1 MSLIYHCSRVSFSF
15 VLVCCRPQKAQFHAG
30 LCQGT
35 DCKCLGLCVS
45 GSLVSGA
52 VCVIVEE
59 ESPLLGNAGVQEVQ
73 QEDSGE
79 GCGSTSVSA
88 VL

>member
-1 MSLIYHCSRVSFSF
+1 MGIIRPHELYAYCQVY
-15 VLVCCRPQKAQFHAG
+15 VCLLSGVRKTQM
-30 LCQGT
+30 
-35 DCKCLGLCVS
+35 CVS

-52 VCVIVEE
+52 VCVTVEE
-59 ESPLLGNAGVQEVQ
+59 ESPLLVKAGVQEVQ

>member
-1 MSLIYHCSRVSFSF
+1 MDCHFHFLLF
-15 VLVCCRPQKAQFHAG
+15 CCRPGKVEVHAG

-35 DCKCLGLCVS
+35 DCKCLSLCVS

-59 ESPLLGNAGVQEVQ
+59 ESPLLGKAGVQEVQ

>member
-1 MSLIYHCSRVSFSF
+1 MSR
-15 VLVCCRPQKAQFHAG
+15 
-30 LCQGT
+30 
-35 DCKCLGLCVS
+35 S

-59 ESPLLGNAGVQEVQ
+59 ESPLLGKAGVQEVQ

>member
-1 MSLIYHCSRVSFSF
+1 MDCHFHFLLS
-15 VLVCCRPQKAQFHAG
+15 CCRPGKAQFRAG

-35 DCKCLGLCVS
+35 DYKCLSLCVS
-45 GSLVSGA
+45 DSLVSGA
-52 VCVIVEE
+52 VCVIVGE
-59 ESPLLGNAGVQEVQ
+59 ESPLLGKAGVQEVQ

>member
-1 MSLIYHCSRVSFSF
+1 MDCHFRLLF
-15 VLVCCRPQKAQFHAG
+15 CCRPRKAQFRAG
-30 LCQGT
+30 LCQG
-35 DCKCLGLCVS
+35 KCLSLCVS

-52 VCVIVEE
+52 VCVFVEE
-59 ESPLLGNAGVQEVQ
+59 ESPLLGKAGVQEVQ

>member
-1 MSLIYHCSRVSFSF
+1 MDCHFRLLF
-15 VLVCCRPQKAQFHAG
+15 CCRPRKAQFRSG
-30 LCQGT
+30 LCQG
-35 DCKCLGLCVS
+35 KCLILCVS

-59 ESPLLGNAGVQEVQ
+59 ESPLLGKAGVQEVQ

>member
-1 MSLIYHCSRVSFSF
+1 MYCHFRLLFCF
-15 VLVCCRPQKAQFHAG
+15 RPRQAQFCSG
-30 LCQGT
+30 FCQGT
-35 DCKCLGLCVS
+35 DSKCLSLCVS
-45 GSLVSGA
+45 GSLISGA
-52 VCVIVEE
+52 VCVIVGE
-59 ESPLLGNAGVQEVQ
+59 ESPLLGKAGVQEVQ

>member
-1 MSLIYHCSRVSFSF
+1 MDCHFRLLFCFR
-15 VLVCCRPQKAQFHAG
+15 LRKAQFHAG
-30 LCQGT
+30 LCQRT
-35 DCKCLGLCVS
+35 NFKSFSLCVS

-59 ESPLLGNAGVQEVQ
+59 ESPLLGKAGVQEVQ

>member
-15 VLVCCRPQKAQFHAG
+15 VLVCCRPRNAQFYAG
-30 LCQGT
+30 LFQ
-35 DCKCLGLCVS
+35 CKYLSLSVS

-59 ESPLLGNAGVQEVQ
+59 ESPLLGKAGVQEVQ
-73 QEDSGE
+73 KEESGE

>member
-1 MSLIYHCSRVSFSF
+1 M
-15 VLVCCRPQKAQFHAG
+15 
-30 LCQGT
+30 
-35 DCKCLGLCVS
+35 S

-52 VCVIVEE
+52 VCIIVEE
-59 ESPLLGNAGVQEVQ
+59 ESPLLGKAGVQEVQ
-73 QEDSGE
+73 QEDSEE

>member
-1 MSLIYHCSRVSFSF
+1 MDCHFRLLFCF
-15 VLVCCRPQKAQFHAG
+15 RPRKAQFRSG

-35 DCKCLGLCVS
+35 DCKCLSLCVS

-59 ESPLLGNAGVQEVQ
+59 ESPLLGKAGVQEVQ

>member
-1 MSLIYHCSRVSFSF
+1 MGLFYHCNGLPFSF
-15 VLVCCRPQKAQFHAG
+15 PFVLLQALKSSIPFWTLSRS
-30 LCQGT
+30 
-35 DCKCLGLCVS
+35 KCLSLCVS

-59 ESPLLGNAGVQEVQ
+59 ESPLLGKAGVQEVQ

-88 VL
+88 VF